1 MIDASPTAITDR
13 RARPGWFAEFLT
25 DRGTRKLSAN
35 TLAAYRRDF
44 DGIAELIVGGPNVS
58 DLRLEE
64 ITRDSVRAAFSIF
77 ADTHA
82 KSSIRRCWSTWNSL
96 CVYLYSDELIPA
108 NPMAAVFRPGTDKSL
123 AKSLSPNVIDTLLEF
138 LTVEKEAKRR
148 DDWVQRDRAIV
159 LTSLLAG
166 LRLDELVGINIGD
179 IRIVGDGA
187 VLHVRGKGKKDRR
200 VPVEAP
206 LIAAIEAYLISRR
219 IRFPRGVQRR
229 SSPGGGLAAWP
240 SDAPLFVDTRHGE
253 RITRSTIQ
261 YRVLRLFRR
270 AGVNSE
276 REHGALVHGLRHTFA
291 TDLANAKISVYEL
304 KALLG
309 HESISTSQRYVD
321 GAGQETREAAAKN
334 PLYDRLRDAT
344 TD

>member
-1 MIDASPTAITDR
+1 MIDASPTTTD
-13 RARPGWFAEFLT
+13 RARPEWFAEFLS
-25 DRGTRKLSAN
+25 DRGTGKPSPH
-35 TLAAYRRDF
+35 TLAAYCRDF
-44 DGIAELIVGGPNVS
+44 DGIAELIVGGPDVS
-58 DLRLEE
+58 TMRLED
-64 ITRDSVRAAFSIF
+64 ITRNSMRTAFSIF
-77 ADTHA
+77 AKTHA
-82 KSSIRRCWSTWNSL
+82 ESSIRRCWSTWNSV
-96 CVYLYSDELIPA
+96 CVYLYSGELIPA
-108 NPMAAVFRPGTDKSL
+108 NPMSMIVRPATDRSL
-123 AKSLSPNVIDTLLEF
+123 AKALPPNVIDTLLEF
-138 LTVEKEAKRR
+138 LTVERESKRR

-219 IRFPRGVQRR
+219 IRFPRGVQRH
-229 SSPGGGLAAWP
+229 SSPGGGLSAWP

-276 REHGALVHGLRHTFA
+276 RERGALVHGLRHTFA

-304 KALLG
+304 KTLLG

-321 GAGQETREAAAKN
+321 GAGQETREAAAQN
-334 PLYDRLRDAT
+334 PLYARLREGTAD
-344 TD
+344 